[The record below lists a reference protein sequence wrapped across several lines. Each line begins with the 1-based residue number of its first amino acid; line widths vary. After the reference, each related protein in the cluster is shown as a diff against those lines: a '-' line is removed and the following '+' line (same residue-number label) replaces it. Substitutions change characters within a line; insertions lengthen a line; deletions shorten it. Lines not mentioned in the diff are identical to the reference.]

1 MQRNT
6 SDDLLAVIKKK
17 KRESRGKNA
26 YMLNVVMVQNN
37 NYVTVYKTDYAFQI
51 GIKSN

>member
-17 KRESRGKNA
+17 RETRGKNA

-37 NYVTVYKTDYAFQI
+37 TYVTVYKTDYAFQI